1 MGKSVKTSS
10 ALPHQGVT
18 IESQWVTE
26 LFHQWLQRVR
36 PGAKVFSASKQ
47 QFEGRVR
54 KVIFGFGLD
63 DENAIFTGL
72 DIPIAFSRSAVLPC
86 SRAAQAAPCFR
97 I

>member
-1 MGKSVKTSS
+1 M
-10 ALPHQGVT
+10 L
-18 IESQWVTE
+18 
-26 LFHQWLQRVR
+26 

-86 SRAAQAAPCFR
+86 SRAAQATRAALQAGRRGHAIFTNKTRPAVASG
-97 I
+97 